1 MDLQKIRDIRWILK
15 RRYLKSRNFKRIFK
29 FWDMDNKGA
38 VTAQNVYD
46 MCKRLGINASPLE
59 CEVLLATVDR
69 RGAGELSPDEF
80 VDFIYNDVVVVD
92 MDASKIKDGHIV
104 DSRDVAELKQQ
115 LNENARKMRQ
125 TKRMNQVKFVLKNH
139 MKTFLR
145 DLKREDIDGSG
156 QINHHTL
163 EKVIKTMN
171 IGEQVIDEEDMAR
184 LFRHY
189 SHESNKMNYQAM
201 CDDILQSKLD
211 TENMY
216 VDADRKPE
224 PKPTFY
230 DDALKN
236 AFVKRLRELDAVQED
251 IAFVDNKSMPYNSLE
266 NASKKM
272 MKMRRFLK
280 NYFPEEAQFVDY
292 LCSSINVPSDQLA
305 KTNLHR
311 LDMKKVMDKLLVEV
325 GQKLDNRLMEGFYST
340 FSYNKHG
347 QVNVK
352 DLVDVLYKENE
363 KDFYIRV
370 MKRLNGPP
378 LAYDDNHV
386 ETIKLSE
393 EELNAQKMVRDVHY
407 DLRAPT
413 EEGVVRI
420 MDDKMH
426 TVARKFLDLYRQFDH
441 DQDGFV
447 SCNDL
452 RNTIIKNN
460 WMSHGE
466 TEAFVRYADPQQQ
479 GFVNFHDFNKR
490 IRTNMSNWDEHW
502 QTKERNIMQPSR
514 EHVQKRWQDFKN
526 MSKTFTTLKKPF
538 LDPAADPSSRP
549 SPDSRYGFT
558 PAHQNTFL
566 HFQHMPQQSPMY
578 LADRDRLQ
586 ADNFSRTSYQLAD
599 REKKAQ
605 SSLARITA
613 KRSNSQQTL
622 KRVEAQD
629 QLREA
634 RDKNKLTS
642 KAVSNLLYAHK
653 SNMSNRLEFY

>member
-1 MDLQKIRDIRWILK
+1 MTPGSRVDLQKIRDIRWILK

-29 FWDMDNKGA
+29 YWDMDNKGA

-92 MDASKIKDGHIV
+92 MDAGKVKDGHIV
-104 DSRDVAELKQQ
+104 DSRDVGELKQQ
-115 LNENARKMRQ
+115 LNENAKKMRQ
-125 TKRMNQVKFVLKNH
+125 TKRMNQIKFVLKNH
-139 MKTFLR
+139 MKAFLR
-145 DLKREDIDGSG
+145 DLRREDIDGSG
-156 QINHHTL
+156 MINHHTL

-171 IGEQVIDEEDMAR
+171 IGERVIDEEDMAR
-184 LFRHY
+184 LFKVY
-189 SHESNKMNYQAM
+189 SHDSNKMNYQAM
-201 CDDILQSKLD
+201 CDDILQSHLD

-216 VDADRKPE
+216 AEADRRPE
-224 PKPTFY
+224 SKQSLY

-236 AFVKRLRELDAVQED
+236 SFVKRLRDLDGIKDEVA
-251 IAFVDNKSMPYNSLE
+251 IVDNKFMPYNGLE

-272 MKMRRFLK
+272 IKMRRFLK
-280 NYFPEEAQFVDY
+280 NYFPEEAQFVEY
-292 LCSSINVPSDQLA
+292 LCSSLSLASDQLC

-311 LDMKKVMDKLLVEV
+311 LEMKKVMEKLLAEV
-325 GQKLDNRLMEGFYST
+325 DQKLDSRLMEGFYST
-340 FSYNKHG
+340 FTYNKHG
-347 QVNVK
+347 QVNVR
-352 DLVDVLYKENE
+352 DLVDTLYKEDE

-378 LAYDDNHV
+378 PAYNDDNI

-407 DLRAPT
+407 DLREPT

-426 TVARKFLDLYRQFDH
+426 TVARKFFDMYRQFDH

-460 WMSHGE
+460 WMSRGE
-466 TEAFVRYADPQQQ
+466 MEVFIKYVDPQRH

-490 IRTNMSNWDEHW
+490 VRNNMCNWDENW

-526 MSKTFTTLKKPF
+526 MSKTLASLKKP
-538 LDPAADPSSRP
+538 LTENGSDP
-549 SPDSRYGFT
+549 
-558 PAHQNTFL
+558 
-566 HFQHMPQQSPMY
+566 
-578 LADRDRLQ
+578 
-586 ADNFSRTSYQLAD
+586 
-599 REKKAQ
+599 
-605 SSLARITA
+605 
-613 KRSNSQQTL
+613 
-622 KRVEAQD
+622 
-629 QLREA
+629 
-634 RDKNKLTS
+634 
-642 KAVSNLLYAHK
+642 
-653 SNMSNRLEFY
+653 SNRL